1 MNKRPQYVTLFI
13 LGKEYKVVCAD
24 KEEEEA
30 LLSSARHLDQKMRE
44 IRATGKVS
52 DPDRIAVLMALN
64 LNHELNVARSKL
76 PPPESDV
83 TERLVSMR
91 KKIESVLENP

>member
-1 MNKRPQYVTLFI
+1 MSKRPQYVTLFI

-30 LLSSARHLDQKMRE
+30 LLTSARHLDQKMRE

-64 LNHELNVARSKL
+64 LNHELNVARSKI
-76 PPPESDV
+76 PAADHDV
-83 TERLVSMR
+83 TDRISAMR